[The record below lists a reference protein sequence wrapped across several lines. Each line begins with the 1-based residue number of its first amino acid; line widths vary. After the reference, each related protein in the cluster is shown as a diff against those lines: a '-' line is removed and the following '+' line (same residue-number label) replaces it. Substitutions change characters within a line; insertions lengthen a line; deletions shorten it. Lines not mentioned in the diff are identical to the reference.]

1 MTLRAFFPIVL
12 AALIAA
18 PAVAQVRKAELAGV
32 RNYSKVDATVG
43 CAGATDA
50 SAMTALKGEGY
61 VSVINLRTATEQGAD
76 IEAGRAA
83 AQRAGLKYF
92 HLPFSTAMPDP
103 KIVDSFLATVADP
116 KNQPVFVH
124 CGSANRVGGMWMIK
138 RVLQD
143 KWTMDKAREE
153 AEAIGL
159 REPAMIAF
167 VTEYIKTHSK

>member
-1 MTLRAFFPIVL
+1 MTLRAFLSLTL
-12 AALIAA
+12 AATIAVPLA
-18 PAVAQVRKAELAGV
+18 AQVRKAELAGV

-50 SAMTALKGEGY
+50 SAMKALKAEGY
-61 VSVINLRTATEQGAD
+61 VSVINLRTATEPGAD
-76 IEAGRAA
+76 IEAGRTA
-83 AQRAGLKYF
+83 AQSAGLKYF
-92 HLPFSTAMPDP
+92 HLPFNSAMPDP
-103 KIVDSFLATVADP
+103 VAVSSFLGAVADP

-143 KWTMDKAREE
+143 KWTVEQARAE

-167 VTEYIKTHSK
+167 VTEYINTHK

>member
-1 MTLRAFFPIVL
+1 MFLRAFFSLVIAL
-12 AALIAA
+12 AVALPAA
-18 PAVAQVRKAELAGV
+18 AQVRKAELAGV

-50 SAMTALKGEGY
+50 SAMKALKADGY
-61 VSVINLRTATEQGAD
+61 VSVVNLRLATEQGAD
-76 IEAGRAA
+76 VEAGRAA
-83 AQRAGLKYF
+83 AQSAGLKYF
-92 HLPFSTAMPDP
+92 HIPFNTATPDAA
-103 KIVDSFLATVADP
+103 VVSRFLATVAD
-116 KNQPVFVH
+116 KSNQPVFIH

-143 KWTMDKAREE
+143 HWPIDQARTE

-167 VTEYIKTHSK
+167 VTEYINTHK